1 MDAHCLNLAWY
12 LWVIKMCPS
21 FASVNCE
28 NLFNPPVAASSLDIL
43 LEAFQLPDSLFFFF
57 FQLLAQKNI
66 SFIFALFFWVVL
78 NFIFVFL
85 CLIQL
90 PHKYVY

>member
-43 LEAFQLPDSLFFFF
+43 LEAFQL
-57 FQLLAQKNI
+57 LAQKNI